1 MIALG
6 TPVCCSGMLMP
17 ITAALNTKDLASRPV
32 KGKP

>member
-6 TPVCCSGMLMP
+6 TPVYYSRILMP
-17 ITAALNTKDLASRPV
+17 ITAALNTKDLASRLV